1 MIKKFYFALKKNI
14 FIVIT
19 TCFINIIILV
29 MCIFLCSSLN
39 NNILT
44 DDLTKEI
51 ILGKNIDYITLNSQI
66 DFPNK
71 TRYLEA
77 KEFFE
82 NNLDESLIIEGI
94 NDIYFDDS
102 LDDGLYVSNDYFY
115 NLNEKVIAGNNNVE
129 FTLEVKDNSYKSK
142 GKYISHDYLKK
153 CIKESGND
161 LVNLNLT
168 IFDNIDEAF
177 VIMNESYYNNCY
189 ETNIGLENNECIVIN
204 NETDISNN
212 KFEDNI
218 LINFEVLNEIDTFI
232 NIEGN
237 IYTLVLSDDV
247 FNEFS
252 YEYILNS
259 GSLFYP
265 VNENTVLDLY
275 NLYKEYDDNNY
286 IYNFFKNSLFD
297 EVRLYENSFVD
308 DSYLNGSDV
317 IVIYLIAVFINF
329 FIAYL
334 YAKVNIKN
342 YAISFKREGSLQ
354 NYANISVL
362 LFLISN
368 IVSYIVAIA
377 IGYLLIYSLN
387 LISSVP
393 INIYY
398 FNMISYINISVITL
412 LIIVVEII
420 TLMLVPKKC
429 VIEYI
434 RRS

>member
-39 NNILT
+39 NTILT

-142 GKYISHDYLKK
+142 GKYISHNYLEK

-168 IFDNIDEAF
+168 IFENIDEAF
-177 VIMNESYYNNCY
+177 IIMNESYYNNFY
-189 ETNIGLENNECIVIN
+189 EVNINLENNECIVIN

-275 NLYKEYDDNNY
+275 NLYKVYDNNY

-334 YAKVNIKN
+334 YTKVNIKN

-420 TLMLVPKKC
+420 TLMLVPKKR

>member
-82 NNLDESLIIEGI
+82 KNLDESLIIEGI

-115 NLNEKVIAGNNNVE
+115 NLNEKVIAGNNKIE

-142 GKYISHDYLKK
+142 GKYISHNYLKK
-153 CIKESGND
+153 RIKESSND

-168 IFDNIDEAF
+168 IFENIDEAF
-177 VIMNESYYNNCY
+177 IIINEFHYNNFY
-189 ETNIGLENNECIVIN
+189 ETKIGLENNECIVIN
-204 NETDISNN
+204 NETNISNN

-232 NIEGN
+232 NIKGN

-265 VNENTVLDLY
+265 VNGNTVLDLY

-286 IYNFFKNSLFD
+286 FYNFFKNSLFD
-297 EVRLYENSFVD
+297 EVRLYENSFAD
-308 DSYLNGSDV
+308 DYYLNGSDV

-329 FIAYL
+329 FITYL
-334 YAKVNIKN
+334 YTKVNIKN

-368 IVSYIVAIA
+368 IVSYVVAIA

-412 LIIVVEII
+412 LMITVEII
-420 TLMLVPKKC
+420 TLMLVPKKR